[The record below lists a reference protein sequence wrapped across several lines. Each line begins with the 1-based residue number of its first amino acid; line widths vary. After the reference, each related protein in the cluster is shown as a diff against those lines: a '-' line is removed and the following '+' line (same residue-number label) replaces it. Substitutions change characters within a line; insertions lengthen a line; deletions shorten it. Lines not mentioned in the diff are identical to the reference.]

1 METVHASIPLTILNK
16 LHSENGEKLLAK
28 IGGVQG
34 ILTSFEIDPRQ
45 GIKASAAEQWRSFYG
60 ENRVPEKPATTYLEL
75 IIASLEDFTLRLLI
89 GCAVLSIGIALG
101 FQRDEELSWL
111 EGTAI
116 LLTVVAVCNIQAI
129 QDWTKERSFRRMN
142 ATSNNMQVQVIRDGV
157 KQDISRYDVVV
168 GDVIVIQVGDVLEAD
183 GLLLHGTDIE
193 TDESALTGEPED
205 IKKNTEEAPFLFSGS
220 AVKSGSGSY
229 LATAVGTNSVNG
241 KITALVRGLSVSQQE
256 APDSSV
262 SSNGDI
268 KKWDEV
274 LKGEE
279 MLKGEASLIPDSHVN
294 ANTAFDVQI
303 SPDSTDGKKSP
314 QPSDEKEGEEDGEA
328 DDKSVLRGKLD
339 AMVARI
345 AYFAFGSAG
354 ISTLVMLVRYVI
366 DSHITTDSDWDWKDD
381 PNEILSAIVTGIAI
395 VVVAVPEGLPLAVTL
410 ALSLSMK
417 KMLKDNNLVKHL
429 DATETMGS
437 ATTICSDKTGTLT
450 QNRMTV
456 TRAYVGGFEFAA
468 GDSKASTCG
477 KLFQAADNVHKDFK
491 ELICGNIAATKAEG
505 ADIVW
510 NDTANIWNQHGNK
523 TDCAMLAFVHECG
536 IDYEAE
542 RKNPAYEVIDSK
554 SQRSVYGLKMYPFS
568 SARKRGGQALPMKSG
583 DKDGPCRLYIKGASE
598 IVLALCDKEMLL
610 DKSTSPMTEE
620 KRQQIQTNVVEK
632 YANLAMRTI
641 ALAYV
646 DFPSVPDWD
655 EEIPLDESERMT
667 GLTAKVFKAETS
679 LTFLGVMGIIDP
691 IREGVPRALRQCNRA
706 GVDVR
711 MVTGDHKATAVA
723 IAKDCGILRR
733 GVDFKDEPGEP
744 LVHKHTVLT
753 GSMFRRLVVNKT
765 TGKIDQS
772 AFDQVW
778 PHLRV
783 LSRSSPEDKHTLVS
797 GMNESRLCENEEKVK
812 KLMIHPEPQVVAVTG
827 DGTND
832 APALRR
838 ADVGFAMKL
847 TGTRVAQDAADILL
861 MDDNFESVVKACM
874 WGRNVYDSICKFLQF
889 QLTVNVSA
897 VTFCLFSACA
907 IKRAPLSVVQM
918 LWVNLIMDSLGALA
932 LASELPTEDLLA
944 RKPYGKKKGLLS
956 YSMIFNIGGQSI
968 YQLVVLI
975 ALLCHGAGP
984 SCTGDCDSDTFDW
997 PKGGLLDVPSGT
1009 GRGHH
1014 DPPTQ
1019 HYSIIFN
1026 AFVFMQLFNWLNA
1039 RKLHHELN
1047 VFKGVLSNPL
1057 FCAIWLICVFVQVV
1071 MVEAAAVGGGSGENK
1086 GFKTTAL
1093 DSGHWLLCLLLGIF
1107 SLLWY
1112 LVIAITGRCL
1122 RPSLAKAFPQ
1132 YICATPYNAKVEE
1145 SDGLETNHQ
1154 GSMPVM
1160 GAASTMGAQSTYAGA
1175 QSEQM
1180 VPVDTQ
1186 RSIVDVDTG
1195 SEPVP
1200 GEGSSGSNDQEV
1212 WM

>member
-1 METVHASIPLTILNK
+1 MAM
-16 LHSENGEKLLAK
+16 
-28 IGGVQG
+28 
-34 ILTSFEIDPRQ
+34 
-45 GIKASAAEQWRSFYG
+45 
-60 ENRVPEKPATTYLEL
+60 
-75 IIASLEDFTLRLLI
+75 EDFTLRLLLV
-89 GCAVLSIGIALG
+89 CAILSMGIALG

-111 EGTAI
+111 EGLAI
-116 LLTVVAVCNIQAI
+116 ILTVVAVCNIQAI

-142 ATSNNMQVQVIRDGV
+142 AASNNMTVQVLRDGV
-157 KQDISRYDVVV
+157 KTDISRYDVVA
-168 GDVIVIQVGDVLEAD
+168 GDVIMVQVGDVLEAD
-183 GLLLHGTDIE
+183 GILINGTDVE
-193 TDESALTGEPED
+193 CDESALTGEPED
-205 IKKNTEEAPFLFSGS
+205 IKKDTEEAPFLYSGS
-220 AVKSGSGSY
+220 AVKSGSGMY

-241 KITALVRGLSVSQQE
+241 KITALVRGLSV
-256 APDSSV
+256 DDT
-262 SSNGDI
+262 NIGKCDG
-268 KKWDEV
+268 KWDELLQQV
-274 LKGEE
+274 SGEVEVKMRNSKHPEEEAGSNFSVPARPSTSSRVSRHSSRQSLSRQSSRQSSRPSSSSSGKQLSEEGKGKADNEE
-279 MLKGEASLIPDSHVN
+279 G
-294 ANTAFDVQI
+294 
-303 SPDSTDGKKSP
+303 
-314 QPSDEKEGEEDGEA
+314 QPEDGEA
-328 DDKSVLRGKLD
+328 DSDEKSVLRGKLD
-339 AMVARI
+339 AMVGRI

-366 DSHITTDSDWDWKDD
+366 DNHIDEDSDWDWKDD

-456 TRAYVGGFEFAA
+456 TRTYVGGFEFVA
-468 GDSKASTCG
+468 GESKDVTCG
-477 KLFQAADNVHKDFK
+477 KQFLSANNVHKDAK
-491 ELICGNIAATKAEG
+491 ELFCGNIVATKAEG

-510 NDTANIWNQHGNK
+510 NDTANIWDQNGNK
-523 TDCAMLAFVHECG
+523 TDCAMLAFVNDNG
-536 IDYEAE
+536 ISYEAE
-542 RKNPAYEVIDSK
+542 RKNPIYYTPNKNGRSAYGV
-554 SQRSVYGLKMYPFS
+554 KMYPFS
-568 SARKRGGQALPMKSG
+568 SSRKRSGQAIPLKAG
-583 DKDGPCRLYIKGASE
+583 DKEGPCRLYVKGASE
-598 IVLALCDKEMLL
+598 IVLALCTEEMGL
-610 DKSTSPMTEE
+610 DKSTAPMTKE
-620 KRQQIQTNVVEK
+620 KREQIQSDVVDR
-632 YANLAMRTI
+632 YADMAMRTI

-646 DFPSVPDWD
+646 DFPSTPDWL
-655 EEIPLDESERMT
+655 EEIPTDEAEGMT
-667 GLTAKVFKAETS
+667 GLTSKVFKAES
-679 LTFLGVMGIIDP
+679 NLTFLGVMGIIDP
-691 IREGVPRALRQCNRA
+691 IREGVPRAIRQCNRA

-1047 VFKGVLSNPL
+1047 VFKGLLSNPL

-1093 DSGHWLLCLLLGIF
+1093 DSGHWLLCLLLGVF